1 MSLVLNTIKRSFP
14 QTEANACLQTLTVIE
29 FCIYD
34 TDARRCVIQDD
45 PDGLKHFTVE
55 NPTEREIYFLA
66 IDKCLFFDGDGIQRC
81 DCAVFDSKT
90 FCFIEIKEVDHAAKR
105 SEHYRKAKEQ
115 LKTTIQYFQERLTFT
130 TKRIEAYACVGR
142 TIARPARQATDI
154 NEQFE
159 FAEMGATLYHG
170 NVKRFG

>member
-1 MSLVLNTIKRSFP
+1 MLDAIKAAFP
-14 QTEANACLQTLTVIE
+14 RTGANACLQTLTDTE

-34 TDARRCVIQDD
+34 TDAKRCAIQTE

-55 NPTEREIYFLA
+55 NPTGRDVHFLA
-66 IDKCLFFDGDGIQRC
+66 IDKCLFFDDDGIQRC

-90 FCFIEIKEVDHAAKR
+90 FCFVEIKETETYARR
-105 SEHYRKAKEQ
+105 SAHYRRAKEQ
-115 LKTTIQYFQERLTFT
+115 LKTTIQHFQEHLAFT

-170 NVKRFG
+170 NVKRFS